1 MNFQIRTIK
10 HQIAATQRL
19 IDSGCK
25 QYIVQLIELE
35 TQLENLIAE
44 ENSKKPQQKQ
54 VHQSTIFDLSN
65 GFDINSR
72 LMAVGTTDEVRECQ
86 CCGKKHLKGTVVLK
100 DEWGQF
106 SWFGSRCAH
115 NALNVW
121 GKEGFENEILKQQ
134 IKSKSSADITIGDRR
149 YVFITDK
156 KGKISMFN
164 CDVPKSKW
172 RNIDHWITS
181 SIPPYVADIRLA
193 IENGTFDAIP
203 NGDVAI
209 QWIETYTRHRI
220 DS

>member
-1 MNFQIRTIK
+1 MDFQIRTIK

-44 ENSKKPQQKQ
+44 ENSKKP

-65 GFDINSR
+65 GFDINSK

-121 GKEGFENEILKQQ
+121 GKEGFEIEILKQQ
-134 IKSKSSADITIGDRR
+134 IKSKASADITIGDRR

-156 KGKISMFN
+156 KGKTSIFN
-164 CDVPKSKW
+164 CDVSKGKW
-172 RNIDHWITS
+172 RNISERVLW
-181 SIPPYVADIRLA
+181 SIPCYVAAIRLA

-220 DS
+220 DC